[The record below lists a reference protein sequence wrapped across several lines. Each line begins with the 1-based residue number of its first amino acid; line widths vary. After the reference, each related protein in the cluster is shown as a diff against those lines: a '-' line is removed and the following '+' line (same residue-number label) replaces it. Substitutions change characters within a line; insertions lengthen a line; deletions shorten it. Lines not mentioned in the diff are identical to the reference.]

1 MHLDHGATR
10 RSQSTGEL
18 RFLRIRRL
26 LLDEKILKL
35 YEEIRQE
42 APIVQNTV
50 QALLRTMEEK
60 GLVDHRVSGRSFI
73 YRPLFQ
79 KEQTSRHMVSRL
91 LDRVY
96 DGAIDQL
103 VASLLSIRQPSDEE
117 LSQLESLI
125 AGAKS
130 GKRPSDS
137 REDPGDALDH

>member
-1 MHLDHGATR
+1 MRPTTNPTDR
-10 RSQSTGEL
+10 EL
-18 RFLRIRRL
+18 EIL
-26 LLDEKILKL
+26 KILWRRGEATVREV
-35 YEEIRQE
+35 YEEIRDD

-50 QALLRTMEEK
+50 QALMRTMEEK
-60 GLVDHRVSGRSFI
+60 GLVDHRTSGRAFI

-79 KEQTSRHMVSRL
+79 KEQTSRHLVSRL

-125 AGAKS
+125 DRAKS
-130 GKRPSDS
+130 GTRPSDS
-137 REDPGDALDH
+137 GEDAGDALDH